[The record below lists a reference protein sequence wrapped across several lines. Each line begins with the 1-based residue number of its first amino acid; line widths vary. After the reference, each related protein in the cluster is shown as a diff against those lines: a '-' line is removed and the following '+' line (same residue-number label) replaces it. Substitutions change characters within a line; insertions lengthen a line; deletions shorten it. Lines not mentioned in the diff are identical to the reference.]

1 MGQNLGW
8 DDSVKMEL
16 AAGQYKANLFTIKR
30 PTGKEQFPVP
40 DVAFVWHITEGDYL
54 GMEIKQNF
62 RTTVGTEEQNAKGI
76 RKLNKTIEILFGEQ
90 AKDIPD
96 EQFFGK
102 KAIIN
107 VFDYE
112 LPDRSGVYVSGIMP
126 INEVEEAKAKA
137 ETKPINDL
145 DDEVIF

>member
-30 PTGKEQFPVP
+30 PTGKEKFPVP
-40 DVAFVWHITEGDYL
+40 DVAFVWQITEGDYL

-90 AKDIPD
+90 AKNIPD

-102 KAIIN
+102 KALIS
-107 VFDYE
+107 VFDYKTA
-112 LPDRSGVYVSGIMP
+112 DREGVYVSGILP
-126 INEVEEAKAKA
+126 LNEMEEAKAEA
-137 ETKPINDL
+137 KPANDF
-145 DDEVIF
+145 DDEVVF

>member
-1 MGQNLGW
+1 MGQTLGW

-16 AAGQYKANLFTIKR
+16 EPGQYKANLFTIKR
-30 PTGKEQFPVP
+30 PTGKEKFPVP
-40 DVAFVWHITEGDYL
+40 DVAFVWQIAEGDYL

-90 AKDIPD
+90 AKNIPD

-102 KAIIN
+102 KALIS
-107 VFDYE
+107 VFDYKTA
-112 LPDRSGVYVSGIMP
+112 DREGVYVSGILP
-126 INEVEEAKAKA
+126 LNEMEEAKAEA
-137 ETKPINDL
+137 KPANDF
-145 DDEVIF
+145 DDEVVF

>member
-1 MGQNLGW
+1 
-8 DDSVKMEL
+8 
-16 AAGQYKANLFTIKR
+16 
-30 PTGKEQFPVP
+30 
-40 DVAFVWHITEGDYL
+40 
-54 GMEIKQNF
+54 MEIKQNF

-126 INEVEEAKAKA
+126 LNEGEEAKAKA
-137 ETKPINDL
+137 ETKSINDL